1 MATREQ
7 LINYT
12 SKNNVPIDALERA
25 LSAYNMKPLSYYEKQ
40 RLREG
45 RSLEG
50 NILTQAPENVSSN
63 LKEIASGINT
73 IGTIGVKLLS
83 DPKFRDTTISG
94 LKQYVTNRTV
104 PGVAKD
110 LFNTVARDYNI
121 TTDDMPNNPL
131 DAVAR
136 VSAGIANRPIT
147 GLLDFAPL
155 GKAIPK
161 YTVGNTLE
169 KVGTPKAIRQFIPS
183 ENVAKVNQAIKTG
196 RGIVGTQANDLSYAF
211 RNALDGVDKDTAV
224 QAIRNLE
231 TGIWKGDEKVLKATN
246 KLKSIQEK
254 YNQELLSL
262 GADANAERRVAIAQ
276 SIMEELNPD
285 RANNSAYID
294 TINSAIAGDTNA
306 LNTLGKTKEQM
317 VSLIANA
324 NKRYD
329 EGYLRPLSHRYSFV
343 KPEGA
348 QVNYVASEN
357 LGKLSPRHY
366 GWGTPEQ
373 LYDTLPQ
380 AYEDIAQSIAGA
392 KSGKVSLNEIVT
404 SVGRKV
410 DKANPNLAKDEVL
423 VSPRLFNDLS
433 RSDFSLGSINSLP
446 KRIDELYSGLAPS
459 NFKMYDDV
467 YAIKKEYLEPLKNSV
482 NASSRNKLFGP
493 FNSMWK
499 YAQLTTP
506 KYLTENRIGN
516 TLLNTLEGVTPIDY
530 IEGLMSKK
538 IAPSRLRQ
546 ETSYQGILGE
556 EFAGSRTGEAIR
568 RSLTDV
574 KTGWKL
580 HDPLKIANGINKSF
594 ANIVLP
600 TEAGLEFYDRYANFI
615 RQAKRM
621 SKETGTSPWELIK
634 QSNTDNDLYNKLIEP
649 VQASLGDYTGRNWA
663 INPGLYD
670 TLSTMFP
677 FFKYPTQAIR
687 TFARQASEHPFRYQ
701 ALVGIPQKIGSDIW
715 DYQTNAMNLGEEE
728 LGGLFIKPQQ
738 SRFGPALLQRFGS
751 HPLSAGAEYAYN
763 FLGNPTGLN
772 VSPLFDIARTFQFK
786 DAYGNTAS
794 SPKYYNSGGYT
805 FILDNNGNP
814 TNQIMTKPTIGD
826 VASQGLSTFAN
837 LYATPVVQW
846 NRAVGPALAELTG
859 NTFYPNYDT
868 TIFGT
873 FGDRRF
879 TNPIWGG
886 RINSRGRKGH
896 EAFINPL
903 MGITTRQVYP
913 TQRYATPRM
922 MKGVRR
928 KMIRQKDLKNL

>member
-1 MATREQ
+1 M
-7 LINYT
+7 
-12 SKNNVPIDALERA
+12 PIDALERA

-50 NILTQAPENVSSN
+50 NLLTQAPENVSSN

-94 LKQYVTNRTV
+94 LKQYVTNKTV

-110 LFNTVARDYNI
+110 LFNTVGRDYNI
-121 TTDDMPNNPL
+121 TTDDMPKNPV

-136 VSAGIANRPIT
+136 IGAGIANRPIT
-147 GLLDFAPL
+147 GLLDFAPI
-155 GKAIPK
+155 GHAIPK
-161 YTVGNTLE
+161 YAVGNTLE
-169 KVGTPKAIRQFIPS
+169 KIGAPKVIRQFIPS

-196 RGIVGTQANDLSYAF
+196 RGIVGTKAQDLSYAF
-211 RNALDGVDKDTAV
+211 RSALNDVDKDTAV

-231 TGIWKGDEKVLKATN
+231 TGVWRGDDKVIKATE
-246 KLKSIQEK
+246 KLKTVQEK
-254 YNQELLSL
+254 YNQELLAL

-317 VSLIANA
+317 ASLIAGA
-324 NKRYD
+324 NRRYD

-373 LYDTLPQ
+373 LYETLPQ
-380 AYEDIAQSIAGA
+380 AYEDIAQGIASA
-392 KSGKVSLNEIVT
+392 NSGKISLENLVGE
-404 SVGRKV
+404 VGRKV
-410 DKANPNLAKDEVL
+410 DIKNPNVGADEVL
-423 VSPRLFNDLS
+423 VSPKLFKDLT
-433 RSDFSLGSINSLP
+433 RSDYSLGRMNSTP
-446 KRIDELYSGLAPS
+446 DRISEIYTGLAPS

-467 YAIKKEYLEPLKNSV
+467 YAIKKEYLEPLKNATEVGSM
-482 NASSRNKLFGP
+482 SKLFGP

-499 YAQLTTP
+499 YSQLTNL

-516 TLLNTLEGVTPIDY
+516 TLLNAIEGVTPADY
-530 IEGLMSKK
+530 IEGLMAKK

-568 RSLTDV
+568 RSIADV
-574 KTGWKL
+574 KSGWKA
-580 HDPLKIANGINKSF
+580 HDPLKVVNGLNKVF
-594 ANIVLP
+594 ANAVLP

-621 SKETGTSPWELIK
+621 GKETGTSPWELIK
-634 QSNTDNDLYNKLIEP
+634 QSDTDNALYNKLISP

-663 INPGLYD
+663 INPRLYD
-670 TLSTMFP
+670 TLSATFP
-677 FFKYPTQAIR
+677 FFKYPTQAMR
-687 TFARQASEHPFRYQ
+687 TFARQAKEHPFRYQ
-701 ALVGIPQKIGSDIW
+701 ALVGVPQKIGSDLW
-715 DYQTNAMNLGEEE
+715 DYQTNATNLGEEE
-728 LGGLFIKPQQ
+728 VGGLFVKPQQ
-738 SRFGPALLQRFGS
+738 SRFGPALLQRFNA

-763 FLGNPTGLN
+763 FLGNPTGLSI
-772 VSPLFDIARTFQFK
+772 SPLFDLARVFKFQ

-805 FILDNNGNP
+805 FMLDNNGNP
-814 TNQIMTKPTIGD
+814 TNQLMTRPTPGD
-826 VASQGLSTFAN
+826 VASQGLSTIAN

-846 NRAVGPALAELTG
+846 NRTVGPALAELTG

-896 EAFINPL
+896 EAFVYPL
-903 MGITTRQVYP
+903 MGVQTRQVYP
-913 TQRYATPRM
+913 TQKLATPRM
-922 MKGVRR
+922 MKGVRK
-928 KMIRQKDLKNL
+928 KMIRQRDLKNL